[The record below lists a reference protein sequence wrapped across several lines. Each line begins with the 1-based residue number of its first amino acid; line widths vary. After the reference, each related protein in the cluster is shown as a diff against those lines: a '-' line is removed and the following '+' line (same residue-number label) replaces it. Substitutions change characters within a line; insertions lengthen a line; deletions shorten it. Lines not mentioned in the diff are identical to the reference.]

1 MAYAYDHQEEYA
13 RAQQPGAAPAGDAGA
28 RVAQMRATARELLQ
42 ALFTSSGFPTLGGG
56 PGERPPPAAIPTPR
70 AQQQQQQQQANP
82 EYPSLGGGGGPAAV
96 AQSGNLTM
104 VDDDLAA
111 RSDAHPTA
119 PGATAWDGRS
129 RAADG
134 SRVENFPALPQAA
147 APRAP
152 VVMPKPP
159 PRQLTAAEVAAAA
172 ARREAEAAAAVR
184 EAAAADRRRALGDAF
199 GKGEGDASTF
209 AAEALRGFSAEVL
222 TVARAQPALVAH
234 LETTLDAFLSGG
246 KRREAMPPMPR
257 AQRTLVHELAK
268 HYGIAT
274 QSYDTE
280 PRRHVDLFRTD
291 NSTWPGF
298 RLSDAIKARRTFPVP
313 PPHTRAHPFPT
324 SDAAPSRDLPRRPR
338 WRTPSRRRRRRRR
351 RSPPGT
357 SASTRSSAPRSR
369 SR

>member
-70 AQQQQQQQQANP
+70 AQQQQQQQQQQQANP

-298 RLSDAIKARRTFPVP
+298 RLSDAIKARPASLP
-313 PPHTRAHPFPT
+313 PPPRPSPHSPRLTPPLHAT
-324 SDAAPSRDLPRRPR
+324 SPGARGGERDCGGGGGGGGAANLGY
-338 WRTPSRRRRRRRR
+338 
-351 RSPPGT
+351 PP
-357 SASTRSSAPRSR
+357 
-369 SR
+369 